1 MENKSIYEL
10 NRIQRYMMQMRPV
23 LYKQILFSD
32 GTADYR
38 QPPEPEAG
46 EDVTIRF
53 RTKKDN
59 VDAVFL
65 CTDEQKY
72 LMEKVES
79 CENFDYYAYT
89 VTMSEQTFSYYFEVA
104 DGMLTLFYDDY
115 GPARELRPEYYFRIV
130 PGFSTPDWAKGAVMY
145 QILVDRFYNGDPD
158 NDVETDEYF
167 YIRTTSR
174 KVENWDK
181 VPENFSVAEF
191 YGGDLEGVRKKLDYL
206 QNLGIEVI
214 YFNPLFVSP
223 SNHKY
228 DIQDYDYID
237 PHYGKIVVDGG
248 QLLKNGST
256 DNRQAERY
264 IKRVTDKRNL
274 EASNQLFAELVEEI
288 HSQIGR
294 ASCRERVSKSV

>member
-1 MENKSIYEL
+1 
-10 NRIQRYMMQMRPV
+10 MMLMRPV
-23 LYKQILFSD
+23 LYKQVLFSD

-38 QPPEPEAG
+38 QPPEPKAG

-53 RTKKDN
+53 RTKRNN

-65 CTDEQKY
+65 CANQHQYQMK
-72 LMEKVES
+72 KVETRGA
-79 CENFDYYAYT
+79 FDYYAYT
-89 VTMSEQTFSYYFEVA
+89 VTMSDQTFSYYFQVA
-104 DGMLTLFYDDY
+104 DGMLTLYYDNY
-115 GPARELRPEYYFRIV
+115 GPTKELRPQYSFRIV

-158 NDVETDEYF
+158 NDVETNEYF
-167 YIRTTSR
+167 YIRTNSQ

-206 QNLGIEVI
+206 QQLGIEVI

-237 PHYGKIVVDGG
+237 PHYGKIVEDGG
-248 QLLKNGST
+248 ALLEPGSS
-256 DNRQAERY
+256 DNRKAERY

-274 EASNQLFAELVEEI
+274 EASNQLL
-288 HSQIGR
+288 R
-294 ASCRERVSKSV
+294 NW